1 MKQKLQ
7 RKLKK
12 SGGFTLIEMLIVVA
26 IIAILVAVSIPM
38 VNTSLTKAKIATD
51 DANERAAKAAA
62 IAEYL
67 LAEPTPTSEKTYCY
81 DAASGKAL
89 EKSGATC
96 PTVGGSGGSGGTA
109 IANYGKSTAKHADGT
124 EANEGNPRDGH
135 VEVTVNTDGTTEVT
149 WKKN

>member
-38 VNTSLTKAKIATD
+38 VNTSLTKAKVATD

-67 LAEPTPTSEKTYCY
+67 LADTTPTTDITYCY

-89 EKSGATC
+89 EKTKDGCGATGA
-96 PTVGGSGGSGGTA
+96 TGTTITA
-109 IANYGKSTAKHADGT
+109 YGKSTAKHADGT
-124 EANEGNPRDGH
+124 EANGGKNRDGH
-135 VEVTVNTDGTTEVT
+135 VEVTVKTDGGTDIEWV
-149 WKKN
+149 K